1 MSWRQ
6 SSVAP
11 PPLSEKNAL
20 PSAPPTGPSV
30 LPYVTW
36 LHCCGIIHS
45 IAAVAPC
52 GWFTARYKNTGE
64 AVAVHPSVRP
74 SVVRHLY
81 GRVEQADNASAE
93 KKETKRGSSRRA
105 SRTFG
110 TLFLLWLEGS
120 GSPSLSSPFPT
131 AVSVGWGRSWA
142 NTAVTLPDADGTPRI
157 LDVILGPLGKGYKL
171 CNRDASRLA
180 R

>member
-36 LHCCGIIHS
+36 LHCCGIIHN

-74 SVVRHLY
+74 LSVIFMAEWSRLTMLRRRRRRRKEGRAAVRVARYAL
-81 GRVEQADNASAE
+81 
-93 KKETKRGSSRRA
+93 
-105 SRTFG
+105 F
-110 TLFLLWLEGS
+110 FLLWLEGS

>member
-74 SVVRHLY
+74 LSVIFM
-81 GRVEQADNASAE
+81 AE
-93 KKETKRGSSRRA
+93 WSRLTMLLRRRRRGPSRRA
-105 SRTFG
+105 SQPIG

-120 GSPSLSSPFPT
+120 GSPPLSSPFPHC
-131 AVSVGWGRSWA
+131 SVGRLGQKLGEHRSDFTGRGRYA
-142 NTAVTLPDADGTPRI
+142 TNPRCYF
-157 LDVILGPLGKGYKL
+157 GPVGEGI
-171 CNRDASRLA
+171 
-180 R
+180 